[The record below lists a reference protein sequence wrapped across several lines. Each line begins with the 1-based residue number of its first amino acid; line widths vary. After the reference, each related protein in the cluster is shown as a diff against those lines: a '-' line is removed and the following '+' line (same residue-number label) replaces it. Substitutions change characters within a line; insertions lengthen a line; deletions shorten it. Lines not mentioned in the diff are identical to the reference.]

1 MLPSTLYILEELI
14 LFIEVLIPIEI
25 SLVLSPLFL
34 QAHTDHYKNYT
45 NIEMEIFKDDEKIGE
60 SIFTFKKEKNKFI
73 VKNKTNFNVKLL
85 GVTVF
90 SINSRGTE
98 EYIGDQLI
106 SFNSETFQNNKRK
119 YVNLIFDEKK
129 EKFII
134 DGSSY
139 KGEADRE
146 NIIGHWWNHRILQTE
161 TQISPLSGSVK
172 KQNIEFL
179 GKEKIKLYNKEYDVE
194 HFRLFS
200 TDPNLP
206 DDKKLNFE
214 VWYDKKKA
222 LIIKVAY
229 KRMGLWEYRLKK
241 IQ

>member
-1 MLPSTLYILEELI
+1 MRKFLVIL
-14 LFIEVLIPIEI
+14 
-25 SLVLSPLFL
+25 LVLSPLFL
-34 QAHTDHYKNYT
+34 QAHTDHYKNYR

-139 KGEADRE
+139 KGEADKE

-229 KRMGLWEYRLKK
+229 KKLGLWEYRLKE